1 MSSSRPIAGSR
12 PKILATYEM
21 PQRVR
26 QRLSAFADL
35 TVLDGE
41 SDPDQ
46 VIAQCASMDV
56 LICTLM
62 NKVNAAFI
70 KRLPDTIQMVATYSV
85 GYDHIDV
92 PAAQQHGLRV
102 INTPDVL
109 TEATADIAW
118 LLLLGVA
125 RRGWEAQAMLR
136 EGRWAGWE
144 PTQLVGSDVHGKTL
158 GVLGFGRIGRAT
170 ARRSIGFGMKI
181 KTFVRS
187 PEKAEPIPE
196 GVELCGSLDEVL
208 ASSDFV
214 SLHLPLSEQ
223 TNKWLNAERIARM
236 KPGSFVINTARGGLI
251 DEAALVA
258 ALHSGHLGGAG
269 LDVFDGEPAVNPAL
283 IGAPNTYLLPHV
295 GSATASS
302 REGMGLS
309 LADDIEAY
317 FLGKPLGCEVTAG

>member
-1 MSSSRPIAGSR
+1 MPTSRPIAGSR
-12 PKILATYEM
+12 PKLLATYAM
-21 PQRVR
+21 PQRVCD
-26 QRLSAFADL
+26 RLAAFADL
-35 TVLDGE
+35 TVLNGE
-41 SDPDQ
+41 SDPDE
-46 VIAQCASMDV
+46 VIAHCAGMDV

-62 NKVNAAFI
+62 NKVDAAFVE
-70 KRLPDTIQMVATYSV
+70 RLPESIRIVATYSV

-92 PAAQQHGLRV
+92 AAARRRGLQV

-136 EGRWAGWE
+136 EGRWSGWE
-144 PTQLVGSDVHGKTL
+144 PTQLVGSDIHGKTL

-170 ARRSIGFGMKI
+170 ARRSIGFGMKV

-187 PEKAEPIPE
+187 PEMAEPIPE

-208 ASSDFV
+208 TSSDFV
-214 SLHLPLSEQ
+214 SLHLPLSPH
-223 TNKWLNAERIARM
+223 TARWLDEGRISRM

-258 ALHSGHLGGAG
+258 ALRSGHLGGAG

-295 GSATASS
+295 GSATESS

-309 LADDIEAY
+309 LAADIEAH
-317 FLGKPLGCEVTAG
+317 FADEPLSCEVTAG